1 MLNLFSRRFS
11 AVFKHSVRVPPLWC
25 QRAPIRNL
33 ATAHFPTANHTG
45 MDTGIQFGVEDGT
58 YQAIGQYEG
67 LVKLVDRFYAA
78 MDSLPEA
85 EKIRQMHRRNLA
97 LPHDKLVHFL
107 SGWMGGPSIYGPKYG
122 SINIP
127 QWHSHLVID
136 EADRDA
142 WLACMKFAL
151 IELNYPQDLQEYL
164 MAQLFRPA
172 ERIRQ
177 VSQARHN
184 PPINPPV

>member
-1 MLNLFSRRFS
+1 
-11 AVFKHSVRVPPLWC
+11 VRHLSSS
-25 QRAPIRNL
+25 N
-33 ATAHFPTANHTG
+33 FPTVSH
-45 MDTGIQFGVEDGT
+45 MEVQFGVEDGT
-58 YQAIGQYEG
+58 YQAIGQHEG

-85 EKIRQMHRRNLA
+85 EKIRGMHRRNLDV
-97 LPHDKLVHFL
+97 PKDKLVHFL
-107 SGWMGGPSIYGPKYG
+107 SGWMGGPSIYRPKYG

-127 QWHSHLVID
+127 QVHAHLVID
-136 EADRDA
+136 EVDRDA
-142 WLACMKFAL
+142 WLACMQFAL
-151 IELNYPQDLQEYL
+151 VELQYPQDLQEYL

-184 PPINPPV
+184 PPAPPSACPESTHLE